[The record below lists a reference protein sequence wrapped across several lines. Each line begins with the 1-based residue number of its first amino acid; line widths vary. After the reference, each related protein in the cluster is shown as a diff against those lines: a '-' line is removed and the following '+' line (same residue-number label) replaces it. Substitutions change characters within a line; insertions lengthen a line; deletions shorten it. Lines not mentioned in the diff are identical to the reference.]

1 MLLPLH
7 DAAAAEHVG
16 DPEGDL
22 VGAVRALMGSGALV
36 VTDGAPQRAAQ
47 LATELAKEYWRRAEL
62 EPEVRTS
69 EQAVAAGLQV
79 DGTVLLVETADC
91 GGAAAAGD
99 SVASLKALLGAVL
112 PGPALV
118 PAVDPTAAKF
128 HRRQEPDELPP
139 RLLAP
144 RRRHLHPGHPWPYPG
159 HGTRRPLP
167 QPAAPLV
174 PRRPR
179 HPQPAPYPPH
189 VAPAVDSSAPIP
201 PSRAISPSSRS
212 ISRPPLSTNHLACS
226 DVQGI
231 HVLSLV

>member
-47 LATELAKEYWRRAEL
+47 LATELAKEYWRRRAEL
-62 EPEVRTS
+62 EPEVRTP

-91 GGAAAAGD
+91 CGGGAAGD

-118 PAVDPTAAKF
+118 PVVDPAAAKF

-139 RLLAP
+139 SLLA
-144 RRRHLHPGHPWPYPG
+144 LQ
-159 HGTRRPLP
+159 L
-167 QPAAPLV
+167 
-174 PRRPR
+174 
-179 HPQPAPYPPH
+179 
-189 VAPAVDSSAPIP
+189 
-201 PSRAISPSSRS
+201 
-212 ISRPPLSTNHLACS
+212 
-226 DVQGI
+226 
-231 HVLSLV
+231 